1 MLHLPDIEITLP
13 NLISISQKQ
22 GCDADKGQMS
32 QTHEKPGPEL
42 AESSQ
47 EQVLTNGE
55 ARHQGQRQLGMKQS
69 LKMERNM
76 PHMCPQWRIGQK
88 PGTYI
93 RFSKHL

>member
-42 AESSQ
+42 AE
-47 EQVLTNGE
+47 
-55 ARHQGQRQLGMKQS
+55 
-69 LKMERNM
+69 
-76 PHMCPQWRIGQK
+76 
-88 PGTYI
+88 
-93 RFSKHL
+93 